1 MVILRIKELQLE
13 EDKQHIATDWQV
25 SDTLNFSNILL
36 ESIED
41 RNSLYTKI
49 FHTNLD
55 PKVQYYGRA
64 RALLSTGY
72 TYWGNLDVFNV
83 EDTVDIGRSEDMPTR
98 VGIPIVNTFVGV
110 KPCDVLKH
118 DATAFTIVAGGFDVI
133 GNATHKSTSW
143 IIEDIYGNVVWCS
156 LEDEL
161 NKESIFVENIILR
174 ADKVYR
180 IKVMFHT
187 TSDDASQIATKTIKV
202 AGGSEIEI
210 YTDLDLVY
218 PSRPLDIRVFEVPGA
233 TKYTW
238 EILSVLNG
246 STKVLWHE
254 ETTTPYVRL
263 RAYALEPVKNYI
275 LRVKTDISNTYL
287 YINILTQDFHSDDP
301 APTPGT
307 FPITYEGGDVGTII
321 IPGVNPGPTVAPG
334 DNEGVNPGDNDNRPP
349 EDKDP
354 DHTYEPDPD
363 PDPNPDE
370 GNDQPGVVEED
381 PLEQL
386 RDKIKFNEDGTA
398 DVENIL
404 VKVDKGKIATIDENA
419 NIQDAVEKLNDK
431 PTAVLD
437 DPADK

>member
-98 VGIPIVNTFVGV
+98 VGIPIINTFVGV

-334 DNEGVNPGDNDNRPP
+334 DNEGVNPGDIDNRPP

-354 DHTYEPDPD
+354 DHTYEPD

-437 DPADK
+437 DPADE